1 MRRNRGITLIALTVT
16 IIILLILASVTTY
29 SGISTIQSSKLNK
42 YKQELEIMQS
52 EVNLLYEKYSTEI
65 EAGLEIE
72 IGEELS
78 NSEQENNTFAGAE
91 ESDKTGYR
99 VFTKETIESL
109 RIEGVEREYL
119 VNITKKQV
127 ISLEPFEQDGK
138 AYFTLAQ
145 LSEKNTIEE
154 GIERGEIEFTVETN
168 LSETGLE
175 VTVSDIKYSKYVGKV
190 SILYQKVGSTTWKT
204 LVTDYRENTYTFTLS
219 EVGEYNIKIVDAAGV
234 EKIADTPIIIESG
247 NYLLDNTM
255 YFDTL
260 VEAVSAAKDGST
272 IKVLEDTEETE
283 SVTIDKSIT
292 LDMNEKT
299 INYADKNTITINENK
314 NVVIEGKGTLIGGN
328 GTTTGMGNS
337 FIFNKG
343 NLETSNVI
351 INSDTYVGYG
361 NGTVVNVGSF
371 VANNCI
377 IDGIGFDVD
386 SNNGETGRV
395 TINGGE
401 YENIRAE
408 NLVINSGTINY
419 THGGDCIIND
429 GIITELGM
437 NHGTCTINGGIITDL
452 TCNETGSIEITIGN
466 INEEVNNN
474 NPEIQEFN
482 LTGNHF
488 DYSTFY
494 FYNGIVKNM
503 DWYGEFV
510 DPFNVVRN
518 GYKTQITE
526 EGIILV
532 KE

>member
-1 MRRNRGITLIALTVT
+1 MRKEKGITLIALTIT
-16 IIILLILASVTTY
+16 IIILLILASVSTY
-29 SGISTIQSSKLNK
+29 SGISTVKSSKLNK
-42 YKQELEIMQS
+42 YKQGLEIMQS
-52 EVNLLYEKYSTEI
+52 QVNLLYEKYSREI
-65 EAGLEIE
+65 EGGQEIE
-72 IGEELS
+72 IGEELT
-78 NSEQENNTFAGAE
+78 NSEEENNAFTGANE
-91 ESDKTGYR
+91 TDKAGYR
-99 VFTKETIESL
+99 LFTKETLEELGIDGIEK
-109 RIEGVEREYL
+109 EYL
-119 VNITKKQV
+119 VNIAKRQV
-127 ISLEPFEQDGK
+127 ISLEPFEQDGEV
-138 AYFTLAQ
+138 YYTLAQ
-145 LSEKNTIEE
+145 LSKKNIIKE
-154 GIERGEIEFTVETN
+154 GIDRGEIEFTVGTN
-168 LSETGLE
+168 VLETGIE
-175 VTVSDIKYSKYVGKV
+175 VNISNIKYSKYVGKG
-190 SILYQKVGSTTWKT
+190 SILYQKVGDSIWKT
-204 LVTDYRENTYTFTLS
+204 LVTDYRESTYTFTLS
-219 EVGEYNIKIVDAAGV
+219 EVGEYHVKIVDAAGV
-234 EKIADTPIIIESG
+234 EKVADTPIIVESG
-247 NYLLDNTM
+247 NYLLDNTT

-260 VEAVSAAKDGST
+260 VEAVAAAKDGSR
-272 IKVLEDTEETE
+272 IKVLKDTEETE
-283 SVTIDKSIT
+283 SVTIDKSVT

-299 INYADKNTITINENK
+299 INYADKNTIIINENK
-314 NVVIEGKGTLIGGN
+314 NVVIAGKGTIIGGD
-328 GTTTGMGNS
+328 GTQTGWGDS

-343 NLETSNVI
+343 NLETNNVT
-351 INSDTYVGYG
+351 INSDLGAGYG
-361 NGTVVNVGSF
+361 TIVNVGNF
-371 VANNCI
+371 IANNCV
-377 IDGIGFDVD
+377 IDEIGFDFD

-401 YENIRAE
+401 YDNIRAE
-408 NLVINSGTINY
+408 NLVINNGTVNY
-419 THGGDCIIND
+419 IHGGDCIIND

-494 FYNGIVKNM
+494 FYNGIVKNT